1 MPRAVSKPPPLQT
14 RLICR
19 IHAELGE
26 VQDIGQVP
34 GGRRRVV
41 PIAGGRVEGPHLWG
55 AILPGG
61 ADWQVIAAD
70 GTVAVEARYTLRAD
84 NGGLVLVH
92 SRGVRNGEPAVMA
105 RLLAGEDV
113 DAAEYYF
120 RTLVTLESSDP
131 AHTWVNGRLFIAV
144 AARAPEAVLIDLHEI
159 C

>member
-1 MPRAVSKPPPLQT
+1 VSKPPPLQT

-19 IHAELGE
+19 LHAELGE
-26 VQDIGQVP
+26 VQDIGPVP

-41 PIAGGRVEGPHLWG
+41 PIAGGRVEGPHLQG

-70 GTVAVEARYTLRAD
+70 GTVVVEARYTLRAD
-84 NGGLVLVH
+84 DGGLILVH
-92 SRGVRNGEPAVMA
+92 SRGVRNGEPAVMT

-120 RTLVTLESSDP
+120 RTLVTLESSAAP
-131 AHTWVNGRLFIAV
+131 HAWVNGRLFIAV
-144 AARAPEAVLIDLHEI
+144 AAREPEAVLIDLHEI

>member
-1 MPRAVSKPPPLQT
+1 
-14 RLICR
+14 LICR
-19 IHAELGE
+19 VHAELGE
-26 VQDIGQVP
+26 VQDIGPVP

-41 PIAGGRVEGPHLWG
+41 PIAGGRVEGPHLQG

-84 NGGLVLVH
+84 DGGLILVH
-92 SRGVRNGEPAVMA
+92 SRGVRNGDAAVMA

-120 RTLVTLESSDP
+120 RTLVTLESAAA
-131 AHTWVNGRLFIAV
+131 AHAWVNGRLFIAV
-144 AARAPEAVLIDLHEI
+144 AAREPAAVLIDLHEI

>member
-1 MPRAVSKPPPLQT
+1 VSKPPALQT

-19 IHAELGE
+19 ISADLGE

-41 PIAGGRVEGPHLWG
+41 PIAGGRVEGPHLQG
-55 AILPGG
+55 EIVAGG
-61 ADWQVIAAD
+61 ADWQIIAAD

-84 NGGLVLVH
+84 DGGLILVH

-120 RTLVTLESSDP
+120 RTLVTLESSAP
-131 AHTWVNGRLFIAV
+131 AHDWVNGRLFIAL
-144 AARAPEAVLIDLHEI
+144 AAREPAAVLIDLHEI
-159 C
+159 L